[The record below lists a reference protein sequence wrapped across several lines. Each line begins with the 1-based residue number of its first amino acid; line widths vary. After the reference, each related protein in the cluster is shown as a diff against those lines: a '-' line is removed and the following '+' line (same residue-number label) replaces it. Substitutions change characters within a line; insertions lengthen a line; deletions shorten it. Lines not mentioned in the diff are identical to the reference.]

1 MKQAD
6 LLWKNGRLHLFSML
20 SSRRRIWL
28 LAILLGQIAALAGIG
43 LLALSGWFLTAAGLT
58 GLISLSTAYT
68 FNYFTPAGI
77 IRLLAIIRTAGRY
90 GERLVSHNAVLGLL
104 ADLRGS
110 MFARLAQIESQKTAS
125 IKQMH
130 RLVSDIDLLNAW
142 PLNVVLPALW
152 AIIALI
158 LITLWS
164 FYAGGLILAMIVLLP
179 LLCAGVIIP
188 ILGNKYGC
196 HLAILQAQQYE
207 QRREALLQP
216 LAALTALLQWQQW
229 PRFANRF
236 HVQDQHYV
244 SSQIQQQKIAG
255 RVMLLQHLF
264 LALAATLV
272 LGYGSQLL
280 LLNQLTAAM
289 LLAILLMIFGFAE
302 LVLLL
307 GSNMISYGLCHAA
320 CLRLNELIETHA
332 KSALIQVALP
342 QQIHIQAKNL
352 CARWPEALNGAEDI
366 NFELN
371 NGDILFISG
380 PSGIGKSTLLSVLAN
395 ELSPSSGYLKC
406 NNQPYAKWQWQ
417 GQVAYLSQQL
427 DIFDL
432 TLAENLRLGKAD
444 ATDDELWA
452 VLDQVQLGQWAG
464 AQPQKLNTL
473 LGEYG
478 SGISGGQARRVA
490 LARFLLR
497 PYALMILDEPFAGI
511 DEPTC
516 AHIAQMLENQQQQGI
531 LIVASHQHNYWPQA
545 KKLSLNLI

>member
-6 LLWKNGRLHLFSML
+6 LLWKNGRLHLFGML
-20 SSRRRIWL
+20 SSRRKIWL

-110 MFARLAQIESQKTAS
+110 MFARLAQIESQKPAS

-130 RLVSDIDLLNAW
+130 RLVSDINLLNAW

-164 FYAGGLILAMIVLLP
+164 FYAGGLILAMIVFLP
-179 LLCAGVIIP
+179 LLFAGVIIP
-188 ILGNKYGC
+188 MLGNKYGC

-216 LAALTALLQWQQW
+216 LEALTALLQWQQW

-236 HVQDQHYV
+236 HVQDQYYV

-272 LGYGSQLL
+272 LWHGSQLM

-332 KSALIQVALP
+332 KPALIQVALP
-342 QQIHIQAKNL
+342 MQIHIQAKNL

-406 NNQPYAKWQWQ
+406 NNQPYSKWQWQ

-444 ATDDELWA
+444 ASDDELWA
-452 VLDQVQLGQWAG
+452 VLDQVQLSQWAR